1 MHEKLHEYVGV
12 IHVHSTYSDG
22 SRPISEIAEIAGE
35 VDLNFLLMTDHNTL
49 EPKRDGLEGWYDDV
63 LVGIG
68 YEINDTNDIN
78 HYLAFGLDKEVDN
91 TTDPTMYVEQVKKAG
106 GFGFIAHPFEK
117 RSAMKKYPAYPW
129 TWWESKSFNGIE
141 IWNQMSE
148 WLEGL
153 TNINKYWRV
162 FNPRKAII
170 SPMTETL
177 NKWDEVNQNRKVV
190 GIGGVDAHGHIY
202 KLMGFF
208 NIIIFRYK
216 VLFKTIRTHILTDE
230 ALPRTGDHNK
240 DLNIL
245 YKNLLE
251 CRCFISNSYC
261 GDARG
266 FRFYA
271 ENNNNVVHIGGEI
284 EFEKETEFHVNLPMH
299 AITNLIRNGEKISSQ
314 DGKEVNFKIN
324 ESGLYRVEVYYLNRP
339 WIFSNHIRVLDKN

>member
-1 MHEKLHEYVGV
+1 MHENLHEYVGV

-22 SRPISEIAEIAGE
+22 SRPIPEIAEIAGE
-35 VDLNFLLMTDHNTL
+35 VNLDYILMTDHNTL
-49 EPKRDGLEGWYDDV
+49 KPRRDGLEGWYKDV

-78 HYLAFGLDKEVDN
+78 HYLAFGLEKEVDDSA
-91 TTDPTMYVEQVKKAG
+91 DPTVYVEQVQKAG

-129 TWWESKSFNGIE
+129 TWWESGCFSGIE

-162 FNPRKAII
+162 FNPRKSII
-170 SPMTETL
+170 SPMNETL
-177 NKWDEVNQNRKVV
+177 KKWDEVNQSRKVV

-202 KLMGFF
+202 KLWGIFK
-208 NIIIFRYK
+208 IIIFRYK
-216 VLFKTIRTHILTDE
+216 VLFQSIRTHILTE
-230 ALPRTGDHNK
+230 EVLPQTGDCNK
-240 DLNIL
+240 DLKIL
-245 YKNLLE
+245 YDNLLD
-251 CRCFISNSYC
+251 CRCFISNYYC

-271 ENNNNVVHIGGEI
+271 ENNNKTVHIGGEI
-284 EFEKETEFHVNLPMH
+284 EFEKGTQLHVNLPKN
-299 AITNLIRNGEKISSQ
+299 AIMNLIRNGEKISSKE
-314 DGKEVNFKIN
+314 GKDINIEIN

-339 WIFSNHIRVLDKN
+339 WIFSNHIRVINKK